1 MKYLKFNGE
10 EYGFYDPD
18 IHGEDITTNS
28 EYIPIDEEYY
38 EYLINHQGEVRPDH
52 NKELTVENLIR
63 IELSEE
69 ELAYIKEVQDK
80 ENERLRNE
88 TIEKLKTQGLIQEN
102 ENLKSIIWEL
112 IPGITLTGGEIM
124 LIEMLANQIIF
135 GLRTFKDVPQPLKAK
150 VKEQLDLMGCGFLG
164 E

>member
-1 MKYLKFNGE
+1 MKYIKFNGD
-10 EYGFYDPD
+10 EYGFYTPE
-18 IHGEDITTNS
+18 IHGEDIKDNP
-28 EYIPIDEEYY
+28 EYQPIDEEYY
-38 EYLINHQGEVRPDH
+38 EYLISHQGEARPDPD
-52 NKELTVENLIR
+52 KELTADNLIQ
-63 IELSEE
+63 ITLTQE
-69 ELAYIKEVQDK
+69 ELDYIKELQDK

-112 IPGITLTGGEIM
+112 IPGINLTGGEIM

-135 GLRTFKDVPQPLKAK
+135 GNRTFKDVPQPLKAK
-150 VKEQLDLMGCGFLG
+150 VKEQLDLMGCGFLA